1 MAGDHKCPVCQSTF
15 TRPQHVARH
24 MRSHTGDRPYKCQHC
39 GDQFARSDLLSR
51 HINKCHASEK
61 PPTTTAPSRRKGTA
75 AASRA
80 TTSKQACD
88 QCVTSSLPCDGA
100 NPCSKCVQR
109 KCRCTYVKFH
119 RQTAPAGPGH
129 PVPPAIPPNVPGR
142 HAISLGAPRL
152 PDEFLLAPP
161 PGTMN
166 LSSLYAAGPA
176 AHQYSLQQHAALY
189 PQDYTSLPPLA
200 TALAP
205 TDGAAPGM
213 LPPHTREAL
222 ENDPDL
228 MARYRAQA
236 ELLSRAGVLNNGNLT
251 IAQPAPS
258 TDTSA
263 ALPGL
268 YAAAGAQD
276 GQYNRYNLPPPSQW
290 DPPLAQSQYQRQK
303 EYEPQY
309 AARTQNHPTVPPTY
323 TTGGEP
329 SLQSHPPA
337 TSASSSYDGAA
348 PAATGSYHH
357 SNLPPATALYPT
369 HHAQASHSQHG
380 HSRSEDLSGSGDDF
394 SSDAGSTSTGPSHSI
409 PSSASSSQVH
419 LPLPG
424 FNNLRTKAD
433 YGAKEGYEQQR
444 YQSQQGQS
452 GQTQSQSSQEGEG
465 GFSSA
470 FGLMSLDDPNVLAG
484 LSNDGAPFF
493 SGLNSF
499 TPGGNSSN
507 NQNSSSGNNI
517 GGLSLATPTQDL
529 LAQLKSAGGREALDN
544 KEMRDFWKMYLR
556 TPLTGPNSSGTGGGL
571 MFPLQTPTGPG
582 AQLGQAMT
590 NQGGRPS
597 PTRRHSRV
605 ASLPSMK
612 TPPLYGDDRLGN
624 AYNRNSEHEAH
635 ASTSQ
640 HQGQHQQ
647 DGAPG
652 GVAGAYNST
661 VRTTLHDAEDLKSYE
676 QAVLARKAPMQLN
689 LVPKRKSSVAPG
701 SGPGSSQSQPQSQ
714 QGNSMGKSK
723 SMSPVVPHA
732 SYSGSSSSNPGQDG
746 NANTGM
752 CGGSKISELL
762 NRPASSSSAGTTGSS
777 NSGMSLPSNAST
789 ANTSQASSSL
799 AHAFGGA
806 NPGERPSTSDGLPHS
821 QSQSHASM
829 QNHSQDGY
837 GQPTYRPSFKRIASQ
852 TLGPDNAKR
861 ALLGPAGWDH
871 EEEDEEDGVV
881 EEEEEE
887 EEQNTRMG
895 GTGVHVPGAAGMGEG
910 RRMSLPTQG

>member
-61 PPTTTAPSRRKGTA
+61 PPTTTAPSRRKGSA

-129 PVPPAIPPNVPGR
+129 PVPPTIPPTAPGR

-152 PDEFLLAPP
+152 PDDFLLAPP

-166 LSSLYAAGPA
+166 LASLYATGPSTQ
-176 AHQYSLQQHAALY
+176 QYPLQHPSALY
-189 PQDYTSLPPLA
+189 PNEYTSLPPLA

-205 TDGAAPGM
+205 SQSPAPSM
-213 LPPHTREAL
+213 LPPHTREAIQS
-222 ENDPDL
+222 DPDL
-228 MARYRAQA
+228 LARYRAQA
-236 ELLSRAGVLNNGNLT
+236 ELFSRAGVLPNGNLA

-258 TDTSA
+258 ADTSA

-268 YAAAGAQD
+268 YAAAGTQD
-276 GQYNRYNLPPPSQW
+276 PQYNRFNLPPPNQW
-290 DPPLAQSQYQRQK
+290 DSTMAQGHYQRQK
-303 EYEPQY
+303 EYETPY
-309 AARTQNHPTVPPTY
+309 AGRSHPPVPPTY
-323 TTGGEP
+323 ATGGEP

-337 TSASSSYDGAA
+337 VASSSSSSYDGGGVA
-348 PAATGSYHH
+348 PGTYHH
-357 SNLPPATALYPT
+357 STLPATT
-369 HHAQASHSQHG
+369 F
-380 HSRSEDLSGSGDDF
+380 SGDDF
-394 SSDAGSTSTGPSHSI
+394 GSDAGSTSTGPSQSI
-409 PSSASSSQVH
+409 PSSANSSAVH

-433 YGAKEGYEQQR
+433 LEGKEGYEQQR
-444 YQSQQGQS
+444 YQPQQGQS
-452 GQTQSQSSQEGEG
+452 GQGQSQSTQEGEG

-493 SGLNSF
+493 SGLNPF
-499 TPGGNSSN
+499 TPGGN
-507 NQNSSSGNNI
+507 
-517 GGLSLATPTQDL
+517 GGLSLQTPTQDL
-529 LAQLKSAGGREALDN
+529 LAQLKSAGGREGMDS

-556 TPLTGPNSSGTGGGL
+556 TPLTGPNSGGGL

-582 AQLGQAMT
+582 SQLGQSLA
-590 NQGGRPS
+590 NQAAGRPS

-612 TPPLYGDDRLGN
+612 TPPLYADDRLGN
-624 AYNRNSEHEAH
+624 AYSRGSEHYDSH
-635 ASTSQ
+635 Q
-640 HQGQHQQ
+640 QGQHQQ
-647 DGAPG
+647 GGAPG

-676 QAVLARKAPMQLN
+676 QAVLARKAPIQLN
-689 LVPKRKSSVAPG
+689 LVPKRKG
-701 SGPGSSQSQPQSQ
+701 SLAANSQSQSQS
-714 QGNSMGKSK
+714 NTMGKSK

-732 SYSGSSSSNPGQDG
+732 SYGGSSSSNPGQDS
-746 NANTGM
+746 AM
-752 CGGSKISELL
+752 SGGSKISELL

-777 NSGMSLPSNAST
+777 GSGLSVPSNAST
-789 ANTSQASSSL
+789 SNTSQASSSL
-799 AHAFGGA
+799 AHAFGG
-806 NPGERPSTSDGLPHS
+806 ERPSTSDGQPHPQMSS
-821 QSQSHASM
+821 QPM
-829 QNHSQDGY
+829 QMQMQGQDAY
-837 GQPTYRPSFKRIASQ
+837 GGSSYRPSFKRIASQ

-871 EEEDEEDGVV
+871 DEEDEDAVEEDEEDGD
-881 EEEEEE
+881 
-887 EEQNTRMG
+887 NTRTSMSG
-895 GTGVHVPGAAGMGEG
+895 SGAEA

>member
-61 PPTTTAPSRRKGTA
+61 PPTTTAPSRRKGMA

-129 PVPPAIPPNVPGR
+129 PVPPAIPPTAPGGR
-142 HAISLGAPRL
+142 HSISLGAPRL
-152 PDEFLLAPP
+152 PDDFLLAPP

-166 LSSLYAAGPA
+166 LSSLYATGPV
-176 AHQYSLQQHAALY
+176 AHGYPLQQQPSVY
-189 PQDYTSLPPLA
+189 PQDYTTLPPLA
-200 TALAP
+200 AALAP
-205 TDGAAPGM
+205 SQASAPGL
-213 LPPHTREAL
+213 LPQHTREAL
-222 ENDPDL
+222 ESDPDL

-236 ELLSRAGVLNNGNLT
+236 ELLSRAGVLPNGNLA

-258 TDTSA
+258 ADASA

-276 GQYNRYNLPPPSQW
+276 PAYNRYNLHAASQW
-290 DPPLAQSQYQRQK
+290 DPAVAQGHYQRSK
-303 EYEPQY
+303 EYDAPY
-309 AARTQNHPTVPPTY
+309 SARSQSHPTVASSY

-329 SLQSHPPA
+329 TLQSHPPA
-337 TSASSSYDGAA
+337 AAAATSSYDGGVAGPSAA
-348 PAATGSYHH
+348 YHH
-357 SNLPPATALYPT
+357 STLPPATTLYPQQ
-369 HHAQASHSQHG
+369 HPQAHPSQHG
-380 HSRSEDLSGSGDDF
+380 HSRSEDLNSSGDDF
-394 SSDAGSTSTGPSHSI
+394 GSDAGSTSTGPSHSI
-409 PSSASSSQVH
+409 PSSASSSAVH

-433 YGAKEGYEQQR
+433 YDGKDGYEQQR
-444 YQSQQGQS
+444 YPSQQGQS
-452 GQTQSQSSQEGEG
+452 GQSQSQSNQEGEG

-493 SGLNSF
+493 SGINPF
-499 TPGGNSSN
+499 TPGGNQGGSSSN
-507 NQNSSSGNNI
+507 NQ

-556 TPLTGPNSSGTGGGL
+556 TPLTGPNSGAGSGIL
-571 MFPLQTPTGPG
+571 FPLQTPRGPG
-582 AQLGQAMT
+582 GPLELNSQAA
-590 NQGGRPS
+590 RPS
-597 PTRRHSRV
+597 PSRRHSRV

-612 TPPLYGDDRLGN
+612 TPPLYADDRLG
-624 AYNRNSEHEAH
+624 HGH
-635 ASTSQ
+635 ARGNDQYDASREQ
-640 HQGQHQQ
+640 DQQQG
-647 DGAPG
+647 GAQG

-676 QAVLARKAPMQLN
+676 QAVLARKAPIQLN
-689 LVPKRKSSVAPG
+689 LVPKRKGSVNPG
-701 SGPGSSQSQPQSQ
+701 PSQSPQ
-714 QGNSMGKSK
+714 GGPTMKSK

-732 SYSGSSSSNPGQDG
+732 AYGGSSSSNPGQDG
-746 NANTGM
+746 NANKS
-752 CGGSKISELL
+752 GGSKISELL
-762 NRPASSSSAGTTGSS
+762 NRPASSSSVGTTGSS
-777 NSGMSLPSNAST
+777 GSGVSLPSNAST

-799 AHAFGGA
+799 AHAFGA
-806 NPGERPSTSDGLPHS
+806 NPGERPSTSDGQPQPQQVQMS
-821 QSQSHASM
+821 
-829 QNHSQDGY
+829 SQDAY
-837 GQPTYRPSFKRIASQ
+837 GGSAYRPSFKRIASQ
-852 TLGPDNAKR
+852 TLGPENAKR

-871 EEEDEEDGVV
+871 DEQEEEAVAEED
-881 EEEEEE
+881 EEE
-887 EEQNTRMG
+887 EEQNARMSMG
-895 GTGVHVPGAAGMGEG
+895 GPGGHGAGEG

>member
-61 PPTTTAPSRRKGTA
+61 PPTTTAPSRRKGSA

-129 PVPPAIPPNVPGR
+129 PVPPTIPPTAPGR

-166 LSSLYAAGPA
+166 LSSLYATGPSA
-176 AHQYSLQQHAALY
+176 QQYPLQHPSLY
-189 PQDYTSLPPLA
+189 PNEYTSLPPLA

-205 TDGAAPGM
+205 SQSPAPSM
-213 LPPHTREAL
+213 LPQHTREAIQS
-222 ENDPDL
+222 DPDL
-228 MARYRAQA
+228 LARYRAQA
-236 ELLSRAGVLNNGNLT
+236 ELLSRAGVLPNGNLA

-258 TDTSA
+258 ADTSA

-276 GQYNRYNLPPPSQW
+276 AQYNRYNLPPPNQW
-290 DPPLAQSQYQRQK
+290 DSTMAQGHYQRPK
-303 EYEPQY
+303 EYEAPYGGRSQS
-309 AARTQNHPTVPPTY
+309 HPSVPPAFA
-323 TTGGEP
+323 TGGEP

-337 TSASSSYDGAA
+337 VASSSSSSYDGGGVGPGA
-348 PAATGSYHH
+348 YHH
-357 SNLPPATALYPT
+357 STLPATT
-369 HHAQASHSQHG
+369 F
-380 HSRSEDLSGSGDDF
+380 SGDDF
-394 SSDAGSTSTGPSHSI
+394 GSDAGSTSTGPSQSI
-409 PSSASSSQVH
+409 PSSANSSAVH

-433 YGAKEGYEQQR
+433 FEGKEGYEQQR

-452 GQTQSQSSQEGEG
+452 GQAQSQSSQEGEG

-493 SGLNSF
+493 SGINPF
-499 TPGGNSSN
+499 TPGGNSN
-507 NQNSSSGNNI
+507 N
-517 GGLSLATPTQDL
+517 GGLSLQTPTQDL
-529 LAQLKSAGGREALDN
+529 LAQLKSAGGREGMDS

-556 TPLTGPNSSGTGGGL
+556 TPLTGPNSAGGL

-582 AQLGQAMT
+582 SQLGQTLA
-590 NQGGRPS
+590 NQAAGRPS

-612 TPPLYGDDRLGN
+612 TPPLYADDRLGN
-624 AYNRNSEHEAH
+624 AYSRGPEHYD
-635 ASTSQ
+635 S

-647 DGAPG
+647 GGAPG

-689 LVPKRKSSVAPG
+689 LVPKRKG
-701 SGPGSSQSQPQSQ
+701 SLAANSQSQSQ
-714 QGNSMGKSK
+714 AQPNSMGKSK

-732 SYSGSSSSNPGQDG
+732 SYGGSSSSNSGQDS
-746 NANTGM
+746 GM
-752 CGGSKISELL
+752 GGGSKISELL

-777 NSGMSLPSNAST
+777 GSGLSVPSNAST
-789 ANTSQASSSL
+789 SNTSQASSSL
-799 AHAFGGA
+799 AHAFGG
-806 NPGERPSTSDGLPHS
+806 GRPSTSDGQPHS
-821 QSQSHASM
+821 QVSSQQM
-829 QNHSQDGY
+829 QMQGQDAY
-837 GQPTYRPSFKRIASQ
+837 GGSSYRPSFKRIASQ

-871 EEEDEEDGVV
+871 EEEDEDAV
-881 EEEEEE
+881 EEDEDEDERHA
-887 EEQNTRMG
+887 RMPMSG
-895 GTGVHVPGAAGMGEG
+895 SGAEA

>member
-1 MAGDHKCPVCQSTF
+1 
-15 TRPQHVARH
+15 

-100 NPCSKCVQR
+100 NPCTKCVQR

-129 PVPPAIPPNVPGR
+129 PAPPTIPQNIPGR

-166 LSSLYAAGPA
+166 LSSLYATGP
-176 AHQYSLQQHAALY
+176 AHQYPIQHPSLYA
-189 PQDYTSLPPLA
+189 QDYASLPPLA
-200 TALAP
+200 SALAHSESL
-205 TDGAAPGM
+205 ASGM
-213 LPPHTREAL
+213 LPAHTREAL
-222 ENDPDL
+222 ENDPDA

-236 ELLSRAGVLNNGNLT
+236 ELLTRAAIHNGNMG

-258 TDTSA
+258 ADASGS
-263 ALPGL
+263 LPGL

-276 GQYNRYNLPPPSQW
+276 GQYTRYNLPPPSQW
-290 DPPLAQSQYQRQK
+290 DPPIAQNQYQQRQK

-309 AARTQNHPTVPPTY
+309 GNRTQTHSVSPPY
-323 TTGGEP
+323 ATGGEP
-329 SLQSHPPA
+329 SLQSHPPVA
-337 TSASSSYDGAA
+337 STSSSYEASA
-348 PAATGSYHH
+348 PSNYHH
-357 SNLPPATALYPT
+357 SNLPPAGTLYPP
-369 HHAQASHSQHG
+369 QHSQGHHSHHG

-394 SSDAGSTSTGPSHSI
+394 GSDAGSTGTGPSHSI
-409 PSSASSSQVH
+409 PSSTNSSSVH

-424 FNNLRTKAD
+424 FNHLRTKAD
-433 YGAKEGYEQQR
+433 FGSKDGYEQPR
-444 YQSQQGQS
+444 YPSEQGQS
-452 GQTQSQSSQEGEG
+452 GQSQSQNPQEGEG

-484 LSNDGAPFF
+484 LANDGAPFF
-493 SGLNSF
+493 SGL
-499 TPGGNSSN
+499 TPNGASN
-507 NQNSSSGNNI
+507 NPT
-517 GGLSLATPTQDL
+517 GLSLATPTQDL
-529 LAQLKSAGGREALDN
+529 LAQLKSAGGREALES

-556 TPLTGPNSSGTGGGL
+556 TPLTGPNAGGGL

-582 AQLGQAMT
+582 VQLGHAMSS
-590 NQGGRPS
+590 QGGRPS
-597 PTRRHSRV
+597 PSRRHSRV
-605 ASLPSMK
+605 SSLPSMK
-612 TPPLYGDDRLGN
+612 TPPLFADERLGSV
-624 AYNRNSEHEAH
+624 YNRGQEHYDSHGH
-635 ASTSQ
+635 ASQS
-640 HQGQHQQ
+640 QGQQ
-647 DGAPG
+647 G
-652 GVAGAYNST
+652 GVTGAYNST

-689 LVPKRKSSVAPG
+689 LVPKRKG
-701 SGPGSSQSQPQSQ
+701 STTTGPGPSA
-714 QGNSMGKSK
+714 NAMGKSK

-732 SYSGSSSSNPGQDG
+732 TYNGPSSSNAGQDMGSGSSR
-746 NANTGM
+746 
-752 CGGSKISELL
+752 ISELL
-762 NRPASSSSAGTTGSS
+762 NRPASSSSAGTTNSSGS
-777 NSGMSLPSNAST
+777 GLSLPSNAST

-806 NPGERPSTSDGLPHS
+806 SSSERPSTSDGVPLSHS
-821 QSQSHASM
+821 PPQQHLVEWGA
-829 QNHSQDGY
+829 
-837 GQPTYRPSFKRIASQ
+837 PTYRPSFKRIASQ

-871 EEEDEEDGVV
+871 DEEDEDDAVPEEEEEDEEPHP
-881 EEEEEE
+881 
-887 EEQNTRMG
+887 RM
-895 GTGVHVPGAAGMGEG
+895 PMGAPGEG
-910 RRMSLPTQG
+910 RRMSLPTQS

>member
-129 PVPPAIPPNVPGR
+129 PVPPAIPPTVPGR

-176 AHQYSLQQHAALY
+176 AHQYPLQQHAALY

-205 TDGAAPGM
+205 TDGVASGM
-213 LPPHTREAL
+213 LPAHTREVL
-222 ENDPDL
+222 ENDPEAL
-228 MARYRAQA
+228 ARFRAQA
-236 ELLSRAGVLNNGNLT
+236 ELLSRAGVLPNGNLT

-258 TDTSA
+258 ADTSA

-276 GQYNRYNLPPPSQW
+276 GQYSRYNLPPPSQW
-290 DPPLAQSQYQRQK
+290 DPPLAQSQYQRAK
-303 EYEPQY
+303 DYEPPY
-309 AARTQNHPTVPPTY
+309 AARSQSHPSVPATY

-337 TSASSSYDGAA
+337 TAASSSYDGAA
-348 PAATGSYHH
+348 AAASGAYHH
-357 SNLPPATALYPT
+357 TNLPPAAALYPP
-369 HHAQASHSQHG
+369 HHAQAPHSHHG

-452 GQTQSQSSQEGEG
+452 GQSQSQSSQEGEG

-499 TPGGNSSN
+499 TPGGN
-507 NQNSSSGNNI
+507 NSSSNANGSSAS
-517 GGLSLATPTQDL
+517 GTSGLSLATPTQDL
-529 LAQLKSAGGREALDN
+529 LAQLKSAGGREALDS

-556 TPLTGPNSSGTGGGL
+556 TPLTGPNSSGGGL

-582 AQLGQAMT
+582 SQLGQAMAG
-590 NQGGRPS
+590 QGSRPS

-612 TPPLYGDDRLGN
+612 TPPLYADDRLGN
-624 AYNRNSEHEAH
+624 AYHRGSEQYEH
-635 ASTSQ
+635 ASSSQ
-640 HQGQHQQ
+640 HQQHQQ
-647 DGAPG
+647 DGAPGG

-689 LVPKRKSSVAPG
+689 LVPKRKG
-701 SGPGSSQSQPQSQ
+701 SLATNPGSSSQSGSQ
-714 QGNSMGKSK
+714 QGNAMGKSK

-732 SYSGSSSSNPGQDG
+732 SYSGSSSSSNPAQDAS
-746 NANTGM
+746 ANTSAGM
-752 CGGSKISELL
+752 GGGSKISELL

-806 NPGERPSTSDGLPHS
+806 NPDGRPSTSDGRPHSHSHHS
-821 QSQSHASM
+821 QSQS
-829 QNHSQDGY
+829 QDGY
-837 GQPTYRPSFKRIASQ
+837 GAPTYRPSFKRIASQ

-871 EEEDEEDGVV
+871 EEEDEDDGVV

-887 EEQNTRMG
+887 EEQNMRMG
-895 GTGVHVPGAAGMGEG
+895 GPGVHVPAGATGTGMGEG

>member
-39 GDQFARSDLLSR
+39 GDQFARSGSLVFIPGRRLNAPRSDLLSR

-129 PVPPAIPPNVPGR
+129 PAPPAIPPTVPGR

-166 LSSLYAAGPA
+166 LTSLYAPGLA
-176 AHQYSLQQHAALY
+176 AHQYPLQHPSLY
-189 PQDYTSLPPLA
+189 PQDYQALPPLA

-205 TDGAAPGM
+205 SDGGVPGM
-213 LPPHTREAL
+213 LPMHTREAL
-222 ENDPDL
+222 ENDPDAI
-228 MARYRAQA
+228 ARYRAQA
-236 ELLSRAGVLNNGNLT
+236 ELFSRAGVLANGNLT
-251 IAQPAPS
+251 NGGLPIAQPAPS
-258 TDTSA
+258 ADATA

-276 GQYNRYNLPPPSQW
+276 GQYTRYNLPPPSQW
-290 DPPLAQSQYQRQK
+290 DPPLAQNQFHRAKDYA
-303 EYEPQY
+303 PQY
-309 AARTQNHPTVPPTY
+309 GARNQSHPSVSPPY
-323 TTGGEP
+323 PTGGEP

-337 TSASSSYDGAA
+337 ASTSTSYEGGAVGPSNA
-348 PAATGSYHH
+348 YQH
-357 SNLPPATALYPT
+357 STLPPATTLYPPQ
-369 HHAQASHSQHG
+369 HSHHG
-380 HSRSEDLSGSGDDF
+380 HSRSDDLSGSGEDF
-394 SSDAGSTSTGPSHSI
+394 GSDAGSTGPSQSI
-409 PSSASSSQVH
+409 PSSASSSAVQ

-424 FNNLRTKAD
+424 FNNLRAKAD
-433 YGAKEGYEQQR
+433 FGGKEGYEQQR
-444 YQSQQGQS
+444 YQSEQGQS
-452 GQTQSQSSQEGEG
+452 GQSQSQSTQEGEG

-493 SGLNSF
+493 SGL
-499 TPGGNSSN
+499 TPLAGGSSSN
-507 NQNSSSGNNI
+507 QSGSSGNPS
-517 GGLSLATPTQDL
+517 GLSLATPTQDL
-529 LAQLKSAGGREALDN
+529 LAQLKSAGGREALES

-556 TPLTGPNSSGTGGGL
+556 TPLTGPNSSGAGGGL

-582 AQLGQAMT
+582 AQLGQTMNT
-590 NQGGRPS
+590 QTGRPS

-612 TPPLYGDDRLGN
+612 TPPLFADERLGN
-624 AYNRNSEHEAH
+624 AYNRGADHHNSTTQQE
-635 ASTSQ
+635 Q
-640 HQGQHQQ
+640 QGA
-647 DGAPG
+647 APG
-652 GVAGAYNST
+652 GVAGTYNST

-689 LVPKRKSSVAPG
+689 LVPKRKSSLATNA
-701 SGPGSSQSQPQSQ
+701 SQSSQ
-714 QGNSMGKSK
+714 GNPMGKSK

-732 SYSGSSSSNPGQDG
+732 SYSGSSSSNPALEA
-746 NANTGM
+746 NAGG
-752 CGGSKISELL
+752 GGSSNISDLL

-777 NSGMSLPSNAST
+777 GSGLSVPSNAST

-806 NPGERPSTSDGLPHS
+806 NPAERPSTSDGVSHS
-821 QSQSHASM
+821 QTSPQHLQANDAYNSQ
-829 QNHSQDGY
+829 G
-837 GQPTYRPSFKRIASQ
+837 YRPSFKRIASQ

-871 EEEDEEDGVV
+871 EEEDEAAV
-881 EEEEEE
+881 EEEDEE
-887 EEQNTRMG
+887 EEQNARMPMG
-895 GTGVHVPGAAGMGEG
+895 GSGAQYAGLGEG
-910 RRMSLPTQG
+910 RRMSLPSQS

>member
-1 MAGDHKCPVCQSTF
+1 MAGDHKVCPP
-15 TRPQHVARH
+15 RPSLPPPLLLPLIPPPSV
-24 MRSHTGDRPYKCQHC
+24 SDTGDRPYKCQHC

-61 PPTTTAPSRRKGTA
+61 PPTTTAPSRRKGMA

-100 NPCSKCVQR
+100 NPCCKCHLLFSFIVRSPDAHPPLKAKCVQR

-129 PVPPAIPPNVPGR
+129 PVPPAIPPTAPGGR
-142 HAISLGAPRL
+142 HSISLGAPRL
-152 PDEFLLAPP
+152 PDDFLLAPP

-166 LSSLYAAGPA
+166 LSSLYATGPV
-176 AHQYSLQQHAALY
+176 AHGYPLQQHPSVY
-189 PQDYTSLPPLA
+189 PQDYTTLPPLA

-205 TDGAAPGM
+205 SQASAPGL
-213 LPPHTREAL
+213 LPQHTREAL
-222 ENDPDL
+222 ESDPDL

-236 ELLSRAGVLNNGNLT
+236 ELLSRAGVLPNGNLA

-258 TDTSA
+258 ADASA

-276 GQYNRYNLPPPSQW
+276 ASYNRYNLQAANQW
-290 DPPLAQSQYQRQK
+290 DPAVAQAHYQRSK
-303 EYEPQY
+303 EYDAPY
-309 AARTQNHPTVPPTY
+309 SARSQSHPTVASSY

-329 SLQSHPPA
+329 TLQSHPPA
-337 TSASSSYDGAA
+337 AAATSSYDGGVAGPSAA
-348 PAATGSYHH
+348 YHH
-357 SNLPPATALYPT
+357 STLPPATTLYPQQ
-369 HHAQASHSQHG
+369 HPQAHPPHHG
-380 HSRSEDLSGSGDDF
+380 HSRSEDLNHSGDDLG
-394 SSDAGSTSTGPSHSI
+394 SDAGSTSTGPSHSI
-409 PSSASSSQVH
+409 PSSASSSAVH

-433 YGAKEGYEQQR
+433 YDGKDGYEQQR
-444 YQSQQGQS
+444 YPSQQGQS
-452 GQTQSQSSQEGEG
+452 GQSQSQSNQEGEG

-493 SGLNSF
+493 SGINPF
-499 TPGGNSSN
+499 TPGGNQGGSSSN
-507 NQNSSSGNNI
+507 NQS
-517 GGLSLATPTQDL
+517 GLSLATPTQDL

-556 TPLTGPNSSGTGGGL
+556 TPLTGPNSGGAGSGIL
-571 MFPLQTPTGPG
+571 FPLQTPRGPG
-582 AQLGQAMT
+582 GPLELNSQAA
-590 NQGGRPS
+590 RPS
-597 PTRRHSRV
+597 PSRRHSRV

-612 TPPLYGDDRLGN
+612 TPPLYADDRLGH
-624 AYNRNSEHEAH
+624 SH
-635 ASTSQ
+635 ARGSDQYDASREQ
-640 HQGQHQQ
+640 DQQQG
-647 DGAPG
+647 GAQG

-689 LVPKRKSSVAPG
+689 LQPKRKGSVNPG
-701 SGPGSSQSQPQSQ
+701 PSQSAQA
-714 QGNSMGKSK
+714 GATMKSK

-732 SYSGSSSSNPGQDG
+732 AYGGSSSSNPGQDG
-746 NANTGM
+746 NANMG
-752 CGGSKISELL
+752 GGSKISELL
-762 NRPASSSSAGTTGSS
+762 NRPASSSSVGTTGSS
-777 NSGMSLPSNAST
+777 GSGVSLPSNAST

-799 AHAFGGA
+799 AHAFGA
-806 NPGERPSTSDGLPHS
+806 NPGERPSTSDGQPQPQ
-821 QSQSHASM
+821 QSQSM
-829 QNHSQDGY
+829 QMPSQDAY
-837 GQPTYRPSFKRIASQ
+837 GGSAYRPSFKRIASQ

-871 EEEDEEDGVV
+871 DEQEEEAVAEEDEED
-881 EEEEEE
+881 
-887 EEQNTRMG
+887 EEQSVRMSMG
-895 GTGVHVPGAAGMGEG
+895 GPSGHGGGEG

>member
-24 MRSHTGDRPYKCQHC
+24 MRSP
-39 GDQFARSDLLSR
+39 
-51 HINKCHASEK
+51 
-61 PPTTTAPSRRKGTA
+61 
-75 AASRA
+75 
-80 TTSKQACD
+80 
-88 QCVTSSLPCDGA
+88 
-100 NPCSKCVQR
+100 KCVQR

-129 PVPPAIPPNVPGR
+129 PVPPAIPPTIPGR
-142 HAISLGAPRL
+142 HAIIGGPRL
-152 PDEFLLAPP
+152 GDDFLLAPP

-166 LSSLYAAGPA
+166 LSSLYAAGAA
-176 AHQYSLQQHAALY
+176 AHQYPIQHPSTVYAHH
-189 PQDYTSLPPLA
+189 DYASLPPLA
-200 TALAP
+200 SALAP
-205 TDGAAPGM
+205 SESPAPPM
-213 LPPHTREAL
+213 LPAVSREAL
-222 ENDPDL
+222 ESDPDL

-236 ELLSRAGVLNNGNLT
+236 ELLTRAGVLPDGNLT

-258 TDTSA
+258 VDSSA

-276 GQYNRYNLPPPSQW
+276 NQYGRYNLPPPSQW
-290 DPPLAQSQYQRQK
+290 EPPLAQNQYQRTK
-303 EYEPQY
+303 EYEAAY
-309 AARTQNHPTVPPTY
+309 AARNQSHPTVPPTFA
-323 TTGGEP
+323 TGGEP

-337 TSASSSYDGAA
+337 TSASSSYDGGGAG
-348 PAATGSYHH
+348 PAGTYHH
-357 SNLPPATALYPT
+357 STLPPATTALYPPPN
-369 HHAQASHSQHG
+369 AQAHSTHRN
-380 HSRSEDLSGSGDDF
+380 HSRSEDLTSSGDDF
-394 SSDAGSTSTGPSHSI
+394 GSDAGSTSTGPSHSI
-409 PSSASSSQVH
+409 PSSANSSSAH

-433 YGAKEGYEQQR
+433 YDGREGYDPQQQQQR
-444 YQSQQGQS
+444 YQPQQHQGQS
-452 GQTQSQSSQEGEG
+452 GQSQSQTGQEGEG

-493 SGLNSF
+493 SGINPF
-499 TPGGNSSN
+499 TPGSNSSQN
-507 NQNSSSGNNI
+507 NSSGNAS
-517 GGLSLATPTQDL
+517 GLSLATPTQDL

-556 TPLTGPNSSGTGGGL
+556 TPLTGPNAAGGL

-582 AQLGQAMT
+582 SQLGQAVN
-590 NQGGRPS
+590 NQGARPS

-612 TPPLYGDDRLGN
+612 TPPLFADERLGGN
-624 AYNRNSEHEAH
+624 VYNRGPDHYDSH
-635 ASTSQ
+635 ANAAQ
-640 HQGQHQQ
+640 HQGPPQQ
-647 DGAPG
+647 DGAR
-652 GVAGAYNST
+652 VAGPYNST

-689 LVPKRKSSVAPG
+689 LVPKRKG
-701 SGPGSSQSQPQSQ
+701 SLATNSGSQTQSQ
-714 QGNSMGKSK
+714 GNVVMGKSK

-732 SYSGSSSSNPGQDG
+732 SYGASASTHPGQD
-746 NANTGM
+746 ANPSAG
-752 CGGSKISELL
+752 GGSKISELL

-777 NSGMSLPSNAST
+777 GSGLSVPSNAST

-806 NPGERPSTSDGLPHS
+806 DPGERRPSTSDGQPYS
-821 QSQSHASM
+821 QSQQPLQLHAP
-829 QNHSQDGY
+829 DGY
-837 GQPTYRPSFKRIASQ
+837 AGSTYRPSFKRIASQ

-861 ALLGPAGWDH
+861 ALLAPAGWD
-871 EEEDEEDGVV
+871 EEEDGAVVEEDEE
-881 EEEEEE
+881 EES
-887 EEQNTRMG
+887 TTARMPMSSG
-895 GTGVHVPGAAGMGEG
+895 LGMGEG

>member
-39 GDQFARSDLLSR
+39 GDQFAR
-51 HINKCHASEK
+51 
-61 PPTTTAPSRRKGTA
+61 RRKGTA

-129 PVPPAIPPNVPGR
+129 PAPTVMPQTIPGR
-142 HAISLGAPRL
+142 HSISLGAPRH

-166 LSSLYAAGPA
+166 MSSLYATGPI
-176 AHQYSLQQHAALY
+176 AHGYPMQHPALY
-189 PQDYTSLPPLA
+189 SQDYTSLPPL
-200 TALAP
+200 TSALASS
-205 TDGAAPGM
+205 DGSVAGV
-213 LPPHTREAL
+213 LG
-222 ENDPDL
+222 NDPEA

-236 ELLSRAGVLNNGNLT
+236 ELLTRTGVLNSGNMA

-258 TDTSA
+258 ADASS

-276 GQYNRYNLPPPSQW
+276 GQYTRYNLPPPSQW
-290 DPPLAQSQYQRQK
+290 DPPLAQNEYQRQK
-303 EYEPQY
+303 EYEASY
-309 AARTQNHPTVPPTY
+309 GARTQTHHSVSPPY
-323 TTGGEP
+323 PTGGEP
-329 SLQSHPPA
+329 SLQSHPPTA
-337 TSASSSYDGAA
+337 STSSSYEAGA
-348 PAATGSYHH
+348 PISYQHSTQPSTLYPPHH
-357 SNLPPATALYPT
+357 SQAPP
-369 HHAQASHSQHG
+369 SHHG

-394 SSDAGSTSTGPSHSI
+394 GSDAGSTSTGQHSI
-409 PSSASSSQVH
+409 PSSANSSTVH

-433 YGAKEGYEQQR
+433 FGGKDGYER
-444 YQSQQGQS
+444 YPSEQGHASSQGQS
-452 GQTQSQSSQEGEG
+452 QSTHEGEG

-484 LSNDGAPFF
+484 LSSDGAPFF
-493 SGLNSF
+493 SGL
-499 TPGGNSSN
+499 TPLASGSSN
-507 NQNSSSGNNI
+507 PH
-517 GGLSLATPTQDL
+517 GLSLATPTQDL
-529 LAQLKSAGGREALDN
+529 LAQLKSAGGREALES

-556 TPLTGPNSSGTGGGL
+556 TPLTGTNSGAGGML
-571 MFPLQTPTGPG
+571 FPLQTPTGPG
-582 AQLGQAMT
+582 SQLGHAVSTQA
-590 NQGGRPS
+590 GRPS

-612 TPPLYGDDRLGN
+612 TPPLFADERLGN
-624 AYNRNSEHEAH
+624 GYNRGQEHYD
-635 ASTSQ
+635 TR
-640 HQGQHQQ
+640 GQ
-647 DGAPG
+647 APEGPAG

-661 VRTTLHDAEDLKSYE
+661 VRTTLHAAEDLKSYE
-676 QAVLARKAPMQLN
+676 QAVLARRAPMQLN
-689 LVPKRKSSVAPG
+689 LVPKRKGSVATHPD
-701 SGPGSSQSQPQSQ
+701 SH
-714 QGNSMGKSK
+714 QGIVMGKSK

-732 SYSGSSSSNPGQDG
+732 SYGGGASSANAAGPDPTMGGGGGGS
-746 NANTGM
+746 
-752 CGGSKISELL
+752 SKISELL

-777 NSGMSLPSNAST
+777 GSGLSLPSTAST

-799 AHAFGGA
+799 AHAFGS
-806 NPGERPSTSDGLPHS
+806 ERPSTSDGLPHS
-821 QSQSHASM
+821 PPQQQQLAADAYAA
-829 QNHSQDGY
+829 QA
-837 GQPTYRPSFKRIASQ
+837 YRPSFKRIASQ

-871 EEEDEEDGVV
+871 DEYEEEAVA
-881 EEEEEE
+881 EEEEEDDDDDVVADE
-887 EEQNTRMG
+887 RRADGGAGRRFPMG
-895 GTGVHVPGAAGMGEG
+895 PPAVGGVEA

>member
-1 MAGDHKCPVCQSTF
+1 
-15 TRPQHVARH
+15 

-129 PVPPAIPPNVPGR
+129 PVPPAMPPNVPGR

-152 PDEFLLAPP
+152 PDDFLLAPP

-166 LSSLYAAGPA
+166 LSSLYATGPA
-176 AHQYSLQQHAALY
+176 AHHQYTLQQHPSVYA
-189 PQDYTSLPPLA
+189 QDYASLPPLA

-205 TDGAAPGM
+205 PESAAPG
-213 LPPHTREAL
+213 LIATHSREAL
-222 ENDPDL
+222 DPDPDA
-228 MARYRAQA
+228 MARYRAHA
-236 ELLSRAGVLNNGNLT
+236 DLLSRAGVLPNGSLA

-258 TDTSA
+258 ADSSA

-268 YAAAGAQD
+268 YAAAGAQEA
-276 GQYNRYNLPPPSQW
+276 QYGRYNLPPPSQW
-290 DPPLAQSQYQRQK
+290 EPPVAQNQYQRSK
-303 EYEPQY
+303 EYDASYGSRSQSHPSVPAPY
-309 AARTQNHPTVPPTY
+309 A
-323 TTGGEP
+323 TGGEP

-337 TSASSSYDGAA
+337 SSSSSSYEGSAA
-348 PAATGSYHH
+348 PAPGTYHH
-357 SNLPPATALYPT
+357 STLPPTTALYPP
-369 HHAQASHSQHG
+369 HHAQPHQSLHG
-380 HSRSEDLSGSGDDF
+380 HSRSEDVNSSSDDF
-394 SSDAGSTSTGPSHSI
+394 GSDAGSTSTGPSHSI
-409 PSSASSSQVH
+409 PSSASSSAVH

-433 YGAKEGYEQQR
+433 FEGKEGYAQR
-444 YQSQQGQS
+444 YVGQQQGQG
-452 GQTQSQSSQEGEG
+452 GQPQGGQEGEG

-484 LSNDGAPFF
+484 LASDAAPFF
-493 SGLNSF
+493 SGLNPFS
-499 TPGGNSSN
+499 PGQGG
-507 NQNSSSGNNI
+507 SSGTN
-517 GGLSLATPTQDL
+517 GLSLATPTQDL
-529 LAQLKSAGGREALDN
+529 LAQLKSAGGREAMES
-544 KEMRDFWKMYLR
+544 KEMRDFWKQYLR
-556 TPLTGPNSSGTGGGL
+556 TPLTGPNSSGGL
-571 MFPLQTPTGPG
+571 TFPLQTPTGPG
-582 AQLGQAMT
+582 SQLGQALSS
-590 NQGGRPS
+590 QGGRPS
-597 PTRRHSRV
+597 PSRRHSRV

-612 TPPLYGDDRLGN
+612 TPPLFADERLGN
-624 AYNRNSEHEAH
+624 GYNRVNDHYDSHVQ
-635 ASTSQ
+635 S
-640 HQGQHQQ
+640 HQ
-647 DGAPG
+647 
-652 GVAGAYNST
+652 GAYNST

-689 LVPKRKSSVAPG
+689 LVPKRKGSLAAN
-701 SGPGSSQSQPQSQ
+701 SGPQAPMQ
-714 QGNSMGKSK
+714 GKSK

-732 SYSGSSSSNPGQDG
+732 AYGGAASSSSNPGQDSI
-746 NANTGM
+746 
-752 CGGSKISELL
+752 GGSKISELL

-777 NSGMSLPSNAST
+777 GSGVSLPSNAST

-806 NPGERPSTSDGLPHS
+806 HTAEQRPSTSDGQPYPDPHS
-821 QSQSHASM
+821 QSQSLHVHA
-829 QNHSQDGY
+829 QDGY
-837 GQPTYRPSFKRIASQ
+837 GASSYRPSFKRIASQ

-861 ALLGPAGWDH
+861 ALLGPAGWDR
-871 EEEDEEDGVV
+871 DEEREESPVV
-881 EEEEEE
+881 EEEEEDDE
-887 EEQNTRMG
+887 VEDELHQNARMPMG
-895 GTGVHVPGAAGMGEG
+895 GHGGFAEA